1 MNVSG
6 GTYVN
11 HGVDADDATDPTG
24 RTTYED
30 TTAAPRTDSGTGAA
44 VGGVGS
50 WVGSWAGAG
59 VGGGSRGGFGGR
71 AGVWLGLRVGPGGDG
86 YGDGGRPS
94 DTDGCGHG

>member
-1 MNVSG
+1 MNVSD

-11 HGVDADDATDPTG
+11 HGVDADDATAPTG

-30 TTAAPRTDSGTGAA
+30 TTTAPRPDSDTGVADA
-44 VGGVGS
+44 GG
-50 WVGSWAGAG
+50 
-59 VGGGSRGGFGGR
+59 
-71 AGVWLGLRVGPGGDG
+71 G

>member
-1 MNVSG
+1 MNVSD

-30 TTAAPRTDSGTGAA
+30 TTTAPRTDSDTGAA
-44 VGGVGS
+44 GAG
-50 WVGSWAGAG
+50 VGSWAGAG
-59 VGGGSRGGFGGR
+59 VGGGSRGGLGGR
-71 AGVWLGLRVGPGGDG
+71 AGAWLGFRVGPGGGG